1 MENKQFDITNKL
13 DEGLTFKILRF
24 EEWIK
29 KVKPHKHN
37 EYYELLF
44 LSEGEG
50 FHYIESEKY
59 IMSTPEFYIL
69 KPRQLHFWQTTSVSK
84 GFVILFKDS
93 QFNGIIENDLI
104 NLYRLLSKNT
114 RISIPKEKYPEYILN
129 DILNEFNLNT
139 KYSKRIIHGLLSVL
153 FARLLQLSE
162 INPHKTNLSISLFE
176 NFQELLMKECP
187 RLHKVNDYANI
198 LNTTPQN
205 LNTICRKQVN
215 RSASEVIT
223 YQLLLE
229 AKRYILYTDNT
240 INEITDVLYF
250 SDTSNFIKFFK
261 KYEGLTPTQF
271 RKKHFH

>member
-44 LSEGEG
+44 LNEGEG

>member
-50 FHYIESEKY
+50 FHCIESEKY